1 MMSRYYNFQHFFNLY
16 VNKKFLEE
24 WFWYE
29 KKVYEIYPACILKEN
44 FRIWMA
50 NFCKKLVDKVLINE
64 KLGTSMVYSMKKY
77 SDPRC

>member
-1 MMSRYYNFQHFFNLY
+1 MNK
-16 VNKKFLEE
+16 VN
-24 WFWYE
+24 
-29 KKVYEIYPACILKEN
+29 EIYPACILKEN

-64 KLGTSMVYSMKKY
+64 KLVTSMVYSMKKY